1 MKVVST
7 ETSKGGTARQAL
19 ESCLSKG
26 GVALFPSDGIY
37 GLACDPLDERA
48 IHRIHEI
55 KGRDDG
61 KSSAVMYLS
70 LLAMRELVRD
80 LDQSV
85 SDAFGRLLPGPVT
98 LIVPNPR
105 HRYPLACRED
115 LSRLGVRAITGPLAG
130 VRLPLFQTSAN
141 LSGEPPASSFEGV
154 VPEVLE
160 QVDLVIDGGEL
171 TGLPSTVVDLTALDE
186 HGTWS
191 ILREGGMSRGDLI
204 AVMGP
209 EWSESPK
216 QT

>member
-7 ETSKGGTARQAL
+7 ETASGGSARQAL
-19 ESCLSKG
+19 ESCLSRG

-37 GLACDPLDERA
+37 GLACDPLNEEA
-48 IHRIHEI
+48 IERIHQI

-61 KSSAVMYLS
+61 KPSAVMYLS

-85 SDAFGRLLPGPVT
+85 SEAFGRLLPGPVT
-98 LIVPNPR
+98 LVVPNPR
-105 HRYPLACRED
+105 HRYPLACRQD
-115 LSRLGVRAITGPLAG
+115 PSRLGVRAIAGPLAG

-141 LSGEPPASSFEGV
+141 LSGEPSASSFEAV
-154 VPEVLE
+154 VPEVVGK
-160 QVDLVIDGGEL
+160 VDLAIDGGEL
-171 TGLPSTVVDLTALDE
+171 TGLPSTVVDLTELDE

-209 EWSESPK
+209 EWNEA
-216 QT
+216 TR

>member
-1 MKVVST
+1 MRVVST
-7 ETSKGGTARQAL
+7 ETASGGTARQAL
-19 ESCLSKG
+19 ESCLSRG

-37 GLACDPLDERA
+37 GLACDPLNEEAVER
-48 IHRIHEI
+48 IYRI

-85 SDAFGRLLPGPVT
+85 SEAFGRLLPGPVT
-98 LIVPNPR
+98 LVVPNPR

-115 LSRLGVRAITGPLAG
+115 PSRLGVRAINGPLAG

-141 LSGEPPASSFEGV
+141 LSGEPPASSFEAV
-154 VPEVLE
+154 VPEVAE
-160 QVDLVIDGGEL
+160 EVDLAIDGGGL
-171 TGLPSTVVDLTALDE
+171 TGLPSTVVDLTELDE
-186 HGTWS
+186 QGTWS

-209 EWSESPK
+209 EWTEAPSQS
-216 QT
+216 